1 MKIFFSIK
9 YIKLK
14 NNDYNFKNKFQKIL
28 IFQLYYLNIEIIE
41 FIFLKYLNLL

>member
-1 MKIFFSIK
+1 MKIFLSIK

-14 NNDYNFKNKFQKIL
+14 NNDYNFKNKKIL

>member
-1 MKIFFSIK
+1 MKIFLSIK

-14 NNDYNFKNKFQKIL
+14 NNDYNLKNKKIL